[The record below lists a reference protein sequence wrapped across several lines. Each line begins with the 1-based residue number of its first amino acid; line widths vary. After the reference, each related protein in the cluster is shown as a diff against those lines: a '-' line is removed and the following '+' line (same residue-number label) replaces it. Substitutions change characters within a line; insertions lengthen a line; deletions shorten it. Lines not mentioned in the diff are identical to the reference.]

1 MQSFTI
7 HDTRITQGVTINI
20 DCENRRVYLDK
31 EDITEGVNY
40 NSMWF
45 RLRGE
50 YDFNS
55 ETGNV
60 VKVEYHVRRG

>member
-1 MQSFTI
+1 
-7 HDTRITQGVTINI
+7 
-20 DCENRRVYLDK
+20 
-31 EDITEGVNY
+31 
-40 NSMWF
+40 MWF

-50 YDFNS
+50 YDFTS